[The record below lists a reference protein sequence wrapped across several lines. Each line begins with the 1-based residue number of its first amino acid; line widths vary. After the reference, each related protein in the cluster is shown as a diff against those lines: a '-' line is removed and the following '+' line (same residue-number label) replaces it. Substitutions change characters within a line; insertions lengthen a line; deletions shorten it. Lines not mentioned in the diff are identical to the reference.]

1 MLMKLKRLTKQKR
14 IINKI
19 CKESGI
25 ALTPKEIYSE
35 AKKEIDSIN
44 LATIYRNLNQLVE
57 DKKLT
62 KIKHALKGTLYE
74 ISGKSPHH
82 YLFCTSCDTTFE
94 KPGCGLSTCIEE
106 LKEHSYDGF
115 IVQSHEVYL
124 HGICPDC
131 AK

>member
-1 MLMKLKRLTKQKR
+1 
-14 IINKI
+14 
-19 CKESGI
+19 
-25 ALTPKEIYSE
+25 
-35 AKKEIDSIN
+35 

-124 HGICPDC
+124 HGICPNC

>member
-57 DKKLT
+57 DKKLS
-62 KIKHALKGTLYE
+62 KI
-74 ISGKSPHH
+74 I
-82 YLFCTSCDTTFE
+82 
-94 KPGCGLSTCIEE
+94 
-106 LKEHSYDGF
+106 
-115 IVQSHEVYL
+115 
-124 HGICPDC
+124 
-131 AK
+131 